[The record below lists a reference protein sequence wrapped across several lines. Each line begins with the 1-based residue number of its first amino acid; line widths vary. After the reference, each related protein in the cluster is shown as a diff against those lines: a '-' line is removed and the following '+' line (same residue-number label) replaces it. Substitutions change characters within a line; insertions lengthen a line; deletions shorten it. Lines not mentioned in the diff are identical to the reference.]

1 MNTYALV
8 LAGGGG
14 KGAYQIG
21 AWKALREL
29 NISFDAIA
37 GTSIGSINGALIAA
51 GDYDKAWEFWHSVSV
66 DKGVKLGE
74 ALPDSDNLFAMK
86 NWAVLFKE
94 FIKNGGIDAS
104 PAEQLVA
111 SFVDEKKV
119 RDSGIPLGI
128 VTVQMSQEIT
138 PLELFTQDIPEGEL
152 VDYLLASSNIP
163 FATNIGPEG
172 EKFLDGGAY
181 DNIPVMTLK
190 KRGYNKLIVVDI
202 SNIKGIAHTLDFLNS
217 QIVYIRPYDLEQLG
231 ASFDFDDEIIDR
243 RIKLGYLDTR
253 KAFSFL
259 QGKIYYFS
267 PETFKGMVEK
277 YGADTVQQLE
287 LLAYELG
294 VELINV
300 YDEKEFILNT
310 KLAYEQELIRIAERE
325 REKEEKEA
333 EKEREKELE
342 KEKRKEREAER
353 EKEKELEREMRKE
366 RRRERDEERERRRE
380 KDKSEDEES
389 EINAQAKDSVDIIPP
404 EEKSEEQDK
413 DSRKERRKERDEER
427 EARKEKRKE
436 KEKEREI
443 EKEQESED
451 ETERR
456 GFFIRFIRS
465 QKKKN
470 ENYSDAIALLENY
483 II

>member
-29 NISFDAIA
+29 NISFNAIA

-51 GDYDKAWEFWHSVSV
+51 GDYDKAWEFWHSVSL
-66 DKGVKLGE
+66 DKGVKLTE
-74 ALPDSDNLFAMK
+74 SLPDSDNLFSMK
-86 NWAVLFKE
+86 NWGVLFKE
-94 FIKNGGIDAS
+94 FLKNGGIDAS

-111 SFVDEKKV
+111 SYVDEKKV
-119 RDSGIPLGI
+119 RESGIPLGI

-163 FATNIGPEG
+163 FAMNIGPEG

-190 KRGYNKLIVVDI
+190 KRGYNKLIVIDI

-231 ASFDFDDEIIDR
+231 PSFDFDDEIIDR

-267 PETFKGMVEK
+267 PEVFKSMVEK

-333 EKEREKELE
+333 EREKEKELE

-353 EKEKELEREMRKE
+353 ERERELEREIRKE
-366 RRRERDEERERRRE
+366 RRKEREEERERRRE
-380 KDKSEDEES
+380 KDKSEDGETD
-389 EINAQAKDSVDIIPP
+389 AQAKDSVDIIPP
-404 EEKSEEQDK
+404 EEKTEEQDGE
-413 DSRKERRKERDEER
+413 SRKERRKERDEER

-436 KEKEREI
+436 KEI

-456 GFFIRFIRS
+456 GFFMRFIRS

>member
-29 NISFDAIA
+29 NINFNAIA

-51 GDYDKAWEFWHSVSV
+51 GDYDKALEFWHSVSV
-66 DKGVKLGE
+66 DKGVKIAE
-74 ALPDSDNLFAMK
+74 SLPDADNLFSMK
-86 NWAVLFKE
+86 NWGVLFKE

-104 PAEQLVA
+104 PAEQFVA

-138 PLELFTQDIPEGEL
+138 PLELFTQDIPEGKL

-202 SNIKGIAHTLDFLNS
+202 SNIKGVAHNMDFLNS

-231 ASFDFDDEIIDR
+231 PSFEFDDEIIDR

-253 KAFSFL
+253 KAFSLL

-267 PETFKGMVEK
+267 PEVFKSMVEK

-287 LLAYELG
+287 MLAYELG

-300 YDEKEFILNT
+300 YDEKEFILSV
-310 KLAYEQELIRIAERE
+310 KDAYEQELLRIAERE
-325 REKEEKEA
+325 KEREEKEA
-333 EKEREKELE
+333 EKERERELEREKRKQREKERELERKEREEKEAEREQE
-342 KEKRKEREAER
+342 KEKRKEKQQEN
-353 EKEKELEREMRKE
+353 
-366 RRRERDEERERRRE
+366 
-380 KDKSEDEES
+380 EDES
-389 EINAQAKDSVDIIPP
+389 TGLGLLFRLLRA
-404 EEKSEEQDK
+404 
-413 DSRKERRKERDEER
+413 
-427 EARKEKRKE
+427 
-436 KEKEREI
+436 
-443 EKEQESED
+443 
-451 ETERR
+451 
-456 GFFIRFIRS
+456 
-465 QKKKN
+465 QKKKT
-470 ENYSDAIALLENY
+470 ENYSDAIAVLENY

>member
-29 NISFDAIA
+29 NISFNAIA

-51 GDYDKAWEFWHSVSV
+51 GDYDKAWEFWHSVSL
-66 DKGVKLGE
+66 DKGVKLAE
-74 ALPDSDNLFAMK
+74 SLPDSDNLFSMK
-86 NWAVLFKE
+86 NWGVLFKE
-94 FIKNGGIDAS
+94 FLKNGGIDAS

-111 SFVDEKKV
+111 SYVDEKKV
-119 RDSGIPLGI
+119 RESGIPLGI

-163 FATNIGPEG
+163 FAMNIGPEG

-190 KRGYNKLIVVDI
+190 KRGYNKLIVIDI

-231 ASFDFDDEIIDR
+231 PSFDFDDEIIDR

-267 PETFKGMVEK
+267 PEVFKSMVEK

-294 VELINV
+294 VELVNV

-353 EKEKELEREMRKE
+353 EREKELEREIRKE
-366 RRRERDEERERRRE
+366 RRKEREEERERRRE
-380 KDKSEDEES
+380 KDKNEDG
-389 EINAQAKDSVDIIPP
+389 EIDAQAKDSVDIIPP
-404 EEKSEEQDK
+404 EEKTEEQDGE
-413 DSRKERRKERDEER
+413 SRKERRKERDEER
-427 EARKEKRKE
+427 ESRKEKRKE
-436 KEKEREI
+436 KEI
-443 EKEQESED
+443 EKEQEGED

-456 GFFIRFIRS
+456 GFFMRFIRS

>member
-1 MNTYALV
+1 MNTYSLV

-29 NISFDAIA
+29 NINFDAIA

-51 GDYDKAWEFWHSVSV
+51 GDYDKAWDFWHSVSV
-66 DKGVKLGE
+66 DKGVKLTE
-74 ALPDSDNLFAMK
+74 ALPDSENLFSKK
-86 NWAVLFKE
+86 NWGVLFKE

-104 PAEQLVA
+104 PAENFVS

-119 RDSGIPLGI
+119 RESGISFGI

-138 PLELFTQDIPEGEL
+138 PLELFDDDIPEGKL

-202 SNIKGIAHTLDFLNS
+202 SNIKGIAHNLDFLNS
-217 QIVYIRPYDLEQLG
+217 QVVYIRPYDLELLG

-267 PETFKGMVEK
+267 PEVFKSMVKK

-287 LLAYELG
+287 LLAYELK

-300 YDEKEFILNT
+300 YDEKEFILST

-333 EKEREKELE
+333 EKERE
-342 KEKRKEREAER
+342 RE
-353 EKEKELEREMRKE
+353 
-366 RRRERDEERERRRE
+366 EERERRKE
-380 KDKSEDEES
+380 KD
-389 EINAQAKDSVDIIPP
+389 
-404 EEKSEEQDK
+404 
-413 DSRKERRKERDEER
+413 
-427 EARKEKRKE
+427 KEKRKE
-436 KEKEREI
+436 KPQENQDDIDKQDEKEKRREKRK
-443 EKEQESED
+443 EKSQESED
-451 ETERR
+451 DTEHR
-456 GFFIRFIRS
+456 GFFIKLRRS
-465 QKKKN
+465 PKKKL
-470 ENYSDAIALLENY
+470 ESYTQAIAVLENY

>member
-29 NISFDAIA
+29 NISFNAIA

-310 KLAYEQELIRIAERE
+310 KLAYEQELIRLAEKERE
-325 REKEEKEA
+325 REEKEA
-333 EKEREKELE
+333 EKEREKE
-342 KEKRKEREAER
+342 
-353 EKEKELEREMRKE
+353 
-366 RRRERDEERERRRE
+366 EERERRRE
-380 KDKSEDEES
+380 REKEREEEREKRREKDKDEEK
-389 EINAQAKDSVDIIPP
+389 EKRKEKDKDKD
-404 EEKSEEQDK
+404 EEKEK
-413 DSRKERRKERDEER
+413 KKEKDEER
-427 EARKEKRKE
+427 DREKEEEREKRRERRKE
-436 KEKEREI
+436 KEKEREK
-443 EKEQESED
+443 EKQQESED
-451 ETERR
+451 DTERR
-456 GFFIRFIRS
+456 GFFVRFIRS
-465 QKKKN
+465 QKKKT
-470 ENYSDAIALLENY
+470 ENYNDAIALLENY

>member
-29 NISFDAIA
+29 NISFNAIA

-310 KLAYEQELIRIAERE
+310 KLAYEQELIRLAEKERE
-325 REKEEKEA
+325 REEKEA
-333 EKEREKELE
+333 EKEREKE
-342 KEKRKEREAER
+342 
-353 EKEKELEREMRKE
+353 
-366 RRRERDEERERRRE
+366 EERERRRE
-380 KDKSEDEES
+380 REKEREEEREKRREKDKDEEK
-389 EINAQAKDSVDIIPP
+389 EKRKEKHKDKD
-404 EEKSEEQDK
+404 EEKEK
-413 DSRKERRKERDEER
+413 KKEKDEER
-427 EARKEKRKE
+427 DREKEEEREKRRERRKE
-436 KEKEREI
+436 KEKEREK
-443 EKEQESED
+443 EKQQESED
-451 ETERR
+451 DTERR
-456 GFFIRFIRS
+456 GFLVRFIRS
-465 QKKKN
+465 QKKKT
-470 ENYSDAIALLENY
+470 ENYNDAIALLENY

>member
-29 NISFDAIA
+29 NISFNAIA

-51 GDYDKAWEFWHSVSV
+51 GDYDKAWEFWHSVSL
-66 DKGVKLGE
+66 DKGVKLAE
-74 ALPDSDNLFAMK
+74 SLPDSDNLFSMK
-86 NWAVLFKE
+86 NWGVLFKE
-94 FIKNGGIDAS
+94 FLKNGGIDAS

-111 SFVDEKKV
+111 SYVDEKKV
-119 RDSGIPLGI
+119 RESGIPLGI

-163 FATNIGPEG
+163 FAMNIGPEG

-190 KRGYNKLIVVDI
+190 KRGYNKLIVIDI

-231 ASFDFDDEIIDR
+231 PSFDFDDEIIDR

-267 PETFKGMVEK
+267 PEVFKSMVEK

-353 EKEKELEREMRKE
+353 ERERELEREIRKE
-366 RRRERDEERERRRE
+366 RRKEREEERERRKE
-380 KDKSEDEES
+380 KVKNEDGETD
-389 EINAQAKDSVDIIPP
+389 AQAKDSVDIISP
-404 EEKSEEQDK
+404 EEKTEEQDGE
-413 DSRKERRKERDEER
+413 SRKERRKERDEER
-427 EARKEKRKE
+427 EIRKEKRKE
-436 KEKEREI
+436 KEI
-443 EKEQESED
+443 EKEQEGED

-456 GFFIRFIRS
+456 GFFMRFIRS

>member
-29 NISFDAIA
+29 NISFNAIA

-51 GDYDKAWEFWHSVSV
+51 GDYDKAWEFWHSVSL
-66 DKGVKLGE
+66 DKGVKLAE
-74 ALPDSDNLFAMK
+74 SLPDSDNLFSMK
-86 NWAVLFKE
+86 NWGVLFKE
-94 FIKNGGIDAS
+94 FLKNGGIDAS

-111 SFVDEKKV
+111 SYVDEKKV
-119 RDSGIPLGI
+119 RESGIPLGI

-163 FATNIGPEG
+163 FAMNIGPEG

-190 KRGYNKLIVVDI
+190 KRGYNKLIVIDI

-231 ASFDFDDEIIDR
+231 PSFDFDDEIIDR

-267 PETFKGMVEK
+267 PEVFKSMVEK

-294 VELINV
+294 VELVNV

-353 EKEKELEREMRKE
+353 ERERELEREIRKE
-366 RRRERDEERERRRE
+366 RRKEREEERERRKE
-380 KDKSEDEES
+380 KDKNEDGETD
-389 EINAQAKDSVDIIPP
+389 AQAKDSVDIISP
-404 EEKSEEQDK
+404 EEKAEEQDGE
-413 DSRKERRKERDEER
+413 SRKERRKERDEER
-427 EARKEKRKE
+427 ESRKEKRKE
-436 KEKEREI
+436 KEI
-443 EKEQESED
+443 EKEQEGED

-456 GFFIRFIRS
+456 GFFMRFIRS

>member
-29 NISFDAIA
+29 NISFNAIA

-51 GDYDKAWEFWHSVSV
+51 GDYDKAWEFWHSVSL
-66 DKGVKLGE
+66 DKGVKLAE
-74 ALPDSDNLFAMK
+74 SLPDSDNLFSMK
-86 NWAVLFKE
+86 NWGVLFKE
-94 FIKNGGIDAS
+94 FLKNGGIDAS

-111 SFVDEKKV
+111 SYVDEKKV
-119 RDSGIPLGI
+119 RESGIPLGI

-163 FATNIGPEG
+163 FAMNIGPEG

-190 KRGYNKLIVVDI
+190 KRGYNKLIVIDI

-231 ASFDFDDEIIDR
+231 PSFDFDDEIIDR

-267 PETFKGMVEK
+267 PEVFKSMVEK

-353 EKEKELEREMRKE
+353 ERERELEREIRKE
-366 RRRERDEERERRRE
+366 RRKEREEERERRKE
-380 KDKSEDEES
+380 KDKNEDGETD
-389 EINAQAKDSVDIIPP
+389 AQAKDSVDIISP
-404 EEKSEEQDK
+404 EEKAEEQDGE
-413 DSRKERRKERDEER
+413 SRKERRKERDEER

-436 KEKEREI
+436 KEKEKEI
-443 EKEQESED
+443 EKEQEGED

-456 GFFIRFIRS
+456 GFFMRFIRS